1 MKINIKEVLISKINK
16 SEWWHVSPADPDAYS
31 KRGKFLASTY
41 QQAEFYGRPN
51 DIPEKVCIT
60 NPVYGY
66 SEEEIFL
73 QLFPVEHN
81 NRFLKEL
88 TNMES
93 EAFHPSAKDDYKHE
107 GNWYQKR
114 IRLDA
119 VMFKKAKS
127 LGHDA
132 IVLLTRTGRK
142 ELERNRK
149 PRSIEL
155 NLLNV

>member
-1 MKINIKEVLISKINK
+1 MKINIKEVLTDKINK
-16 SEWWHVSPADPDAYS
+16 SEWWHVPPQDPKAYK

-51 DIPEKVCIT
+51 DVPDKVFIT
-60 NPVYGY
+60 NPIYGF
-66 SEEEIFL
+66 SEKEIIA
-73 QLFPVEHN
+73 QLFPGN
-81 NRFLKEL
+81 DNDFLLDSLE
-88 TNMES
+88 NGGS
-93 EAFHPSAKDDYKHE
+93 
-107 GNWYQKR
+107 YQER
-114 IRLDA
+114 IELDA
-119 VMFKKAKS
+119 AMFKKAKF

-132 IVLLTRTGRK
+132 IVLMIEAGRK